1 MIYTVNYV
9 LFSHRLHGLG
19 DERPVIVLNVASELL
34 GPQYA
39 EDVLYFRERR
49 LDRVE
54 VWRIADVVDVS
65 EA

>member
-34 GPQYA
+34 GP
-39 EDVLYFRERR
+39 
-49 LDRVE
+49 
-54 VWRIADVVDVS
+54 
-65 EA
+65 